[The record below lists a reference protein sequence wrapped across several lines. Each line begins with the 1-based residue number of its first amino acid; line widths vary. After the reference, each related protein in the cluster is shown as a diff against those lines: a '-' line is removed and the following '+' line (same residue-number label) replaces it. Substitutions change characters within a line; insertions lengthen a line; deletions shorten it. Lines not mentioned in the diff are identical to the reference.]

1 MEYKVIYSSKTGNT
15 EKVAQEIFYALP
27 GNSKDI
33 VYLSDNVELNDAD
46 TYFIGF
52 HVQNGTCSQDV
63 MQLLLDIEDK
73 NVAIFGTCGSG
84 DINDYYH
91 KIEQRISVFLS
102 DTNHYLGC
110 FICQGKMPSAVRT
123 KYENMLE
130 LKTDQKMVS
139 QMLRMFDEGLIH
151 PDRQDLKNAA
161 TFSKN
166 TIKQLKEV

>member
-15 EKVAQEIFYALP
+15 EKIAQEIFYALP

-33 VYLSDNVELNDAD
+33 VYLSDNTVLDDTD

-52 HVQNGTCSQDV
+52 HIQNGTCSQEV

-73 NVAIFGTCGSG
+73 NVALFGTCGSG

-102 DTNHYLGC
+102 DSNHYLGC
-110 FICQGKMPSAVRT
+110 FLCQGKMPRKVRN
-123 KYENMLE
+123 KFEDMLGSN
-130 LKTDQKMVS
+130 KDQETVK
-139 QMLRMFDEGLIH
+139 QMIQMFDEGLIH

-161 TFSKN
+161 AFSKD
-166 TIKQLKEV
+166 IIQQLKEA